1 MVEYLLY
8 LPPEHDQVGEKKLIC
23 ERWKHLM
30 AMVDREYQ
38 TCRTYIVGLDVE
50 KASVEAKPPYL
61 LFNGKVTGFPEAFD
75 KIMVKSQRAIDGT
88 TFDEDLL

>member
-1 MVEYLLY
+1 MNEYLLY
-8 LPPEHDQVGEKKLIC
+8 LPPLVDQVGETKLIC
-23 ERWKHLM
+23 QRYEHLM
-30 AMVDREYQ
+30 KMVDREYQ

-50 KASVEAKPPYL
+50 KSSVEAKPPYL